1 MKFIYDT
8 DKESVID
15 ELHEG
20 DRIRRKSQDDYFK
33 EDLDLIE
40 INVGKDFVKMFNDTM
55 SMLF

>member
-8 DKESVID
+8 DTESVID

-20 DRIRRKSQDDYFK
+20 DRIRRKSQDDHFK

-40 INVGKDFVKMFNDTM
+40 ISHGIIFGNFPVIYI
-55 SMLF
+55 